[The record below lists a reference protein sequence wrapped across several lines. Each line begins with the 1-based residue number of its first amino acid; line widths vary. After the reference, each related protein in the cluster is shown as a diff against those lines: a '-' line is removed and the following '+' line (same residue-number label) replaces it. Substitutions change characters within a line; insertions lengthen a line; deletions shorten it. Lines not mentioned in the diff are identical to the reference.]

1 MVNLH
6 FCVEASFILIYT
18 YVCGIYTYVC
28 GVCALLCNFATKTIL
43 GAEFGLVQSIQI
55 LAVSL
60 EMHRR

>member
-18 YVCGIYTYVC
+18 YVCGVC
-28 GVCALLCNFATKTIL
+28 TLLCNFATKTIL